1 MMSRLFL
8 FILTFFSFIPN
19 LCAQEAAQALADKSD
34 RVVIF
39 YNKDNQEIGR
49 FYAAFGRRYGAKL
62 KEGDMRTPE
71 GDYWLYPA
79 RKSQDWGFFMPIDYP
94 NANDL
99 MRARRAGVALDDVGG
114 QIGLHGTG
122 DGFDHKVRHS
132 FGENWTLGCIAVNND
147 SILAARD
154 MVLSPIPIRIQP

>member
-1 MMSRLFL
+1 MSRIFL
-8 FILTFFSFIPN
+8 LILTFIVFIPI
-19 LCAQEAAQALADKSD
+19 AYAEEAAQALADKSD
-34 RVVIF
+34 RVIIF

-49 FYAAFGRRYGAKL
+49 FYAAFGRGYGAKL
-62 KEGDMRTPE
+62 QEGDMRTPE

-79 RKSQDWGFFMPIDYP
+79 RKSDDWEFFMPIDYP
-94 NANDL
+94 NASDL
-99 MRARRAGVALDDVGG
+99 MRARGAGIPLDRVGG

-122 DGFDHKVRHS
+122 DGFDHKLRQS
-132 FGENWTLGCIAVNND
+132 FGENWTLGCIAVNNS